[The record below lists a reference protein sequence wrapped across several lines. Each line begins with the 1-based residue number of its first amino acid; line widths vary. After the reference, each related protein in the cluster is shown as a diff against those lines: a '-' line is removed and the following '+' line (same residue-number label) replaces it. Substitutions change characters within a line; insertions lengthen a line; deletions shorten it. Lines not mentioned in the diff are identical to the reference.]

1 MIQIKP
7 LSYYQSNCPHCKTRL
22 KPSNILWQ
30 GMFICAKS
38 VCPNCNAEII
48 EDIKVGHG
56 AYFNYQIDIDKSLV
70 FGDEIGKQWLG
81 NLLVKSLRNPQ
92 NKNIKI
98 FKEVLKNHDRVI
110 ILNCIDYLYG
120 HCLLKLL
127 NADKHLRENREYG
140 LIVIVQKFMRW
151 MVPEGVSEIWTVD
164 IPLRQGH
171 DYFPSFNNFVE
182 EEIKRFKEIHLSKAY
197 SHPEEFDITNF
208 TKVQKH
214 NFNKEEFR
222 VTFIWREDR
231 IWFNSLLH
239 RIFNKLHLIHILLPI
254 QNWKVQRLFKK
265 IRYQLPSTAKF
276 TVTGL
281 GRKTKFPNWIEDLRV
296 EQFNE
301 EKEKVT
307 CEIYSESRLVIGV
320 HGSNMLLPSGHA
332 GMTIDLMPNQRW
344 INIIQDVLYQE
355 KNPRLA
361 SFRYRYFPVE
371 TKPKILANTAS
382 SMLLN
387 FSYFNLLMLP
397 NK

>member
-7 LSYYQSNCPHCKTRL
+7 LIQHHSNCPYCKTSL
-22 KPSNILWQ
+22 KPNKLLWQ
-30 GMFICAKS
+30 GMLICLQS
-38 VCPNCNAEII
+38 VCPNCDAQII
-48 EDIKVGHG
+48 EDVKVGHG
-56 AYFNYQIDIDKSLV
+56 HYFNYQIDTDKSFI
-70 FGDEIGKQWLG
+70 FGDGMGKTWLG
-81 NLLVKSLRNPQ
+81 NLLLNSLLNPQ
-92 NKNIKI
+92 SKNIKVTKEI
-98 FKEVLKNHDRVI
+98 FKKHDKVI

-127 NADKHLRENREYG
+127 NASKHLRGNREYG
-140 LIVIVQKFMRW
+140 LVVIVQKFMRW

-164 IPLRQGH
+164 MSLKEGQY
-171 DYFPSFNNFVE
+171 YFPNFE
-182 EEIKRFKEIHLSKAY
+182 KFIQEEIKRFREVTLSKAY

-208 TKVQKH
+208 TRVKKH
-214 NFNKEEFR
+214 DFNGEEFR

-231 IWFNSLLH
+231 IWFNSLLQ
-239 RIFNKLHLIHILLPI
+239 RILIKFNLTRIALPI
-254 QNWKVQRLFKK
+254 QNWKVQRLFQK
-265 IRYQLPSTAKF
+265 IRSQLPTKAKF

-281 GRKTKFPNWIEDLRV
+281 GTTTKFPSWIEDLRV
-296 EQFNE
+296 ERFNE

-344 INIIQDVLYQE
+344 ENIIQDILYQE
-355 KNPRLA
+355 KDLRLA

-371 TKPKILANTAS
+371 TKPNILANIAS

-387 FSYFNLLMLP
+387 FSYFNSLMVF